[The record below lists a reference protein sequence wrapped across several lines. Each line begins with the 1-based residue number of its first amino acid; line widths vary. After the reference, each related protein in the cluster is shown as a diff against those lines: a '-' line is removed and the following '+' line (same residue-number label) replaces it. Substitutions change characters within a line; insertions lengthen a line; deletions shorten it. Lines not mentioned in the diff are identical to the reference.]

1 MKEIQIVDLLRYYV
15 CWNDTEKVLIEG
27 IQNYD
32 LKAFYNY
39 LVYMKII
46 RNFKKGSANQILEI
60 AKTFD
65 NKTAEDVCR
74 LSDKLYSKKVLA
86 KNNKNALVAS
96 SKILWAF
103 NHDRIIIDSINKKK
117 LKLNTEN
124 INDYS
129 EFCSMWV
136 KEYERQRNN
145 IDKIIDKHNL
155 LKIDA
160 IFAEEWFKKR
170 VFDLYLIY
178 LK

>member
-124 INDYS
+124 INECFLRCENPIVLLKGNKTLR
-129 EFCSMWV
+129 EFNL
-136 KEYERQRNN
+136 RNGTLIN
-145 IDKIIDKHNL
+145 ID
-155 LKIDA
+155 
-160 IFAEEWFKKR
+160 
-170 VFDLYLIY
+170 
-178 LK
+178 